1 MTQLKDYI
9 KYQHEKK
16 IKKFLKELPFYKAV
30 IGKAYVKRLNKI
42 DMLRQPPFYDELNI
56 VKTSKAFKGYERS
69 YRDKVIDSK
78 DPSVELTICRPSIKD
93 LFQDFF
99 VEIKDFKF
107 QRTLKVI
114 LSKYK
119 GNAEREFTS
128 VYFNF
133 TTKTVINHKDNLDKF
148 FQEIFN
154 GIDNWITEWSDCVI
168 ESVDGEYV
176 KFIF

>member
-1 MTQLKDYI
+1 M
-9 KYQHEKK
+9 
-16 IKKFLKELPFYKAV
+16 
-30 IGKAYVKRLNKI
+30 
-42 DMLRQPPFYDELNI
+42 
-56 VKTSKAFKGYERS
+56 
-69 YRDKVIDSK
+69 
-78 DPSVELTICRPSIKD
+78 TICRPSIKD

-99 VEIKDFKF
+99 VEIKDFQF

-133 TTKTVINHKDNLDKF
+133 TTKTVINQKDNLDKC

-154 GIDNWITEWSDCVI
+154 GIDNWITEWSDWVI